1 MGARK
6 KVTVI
11 GGGMTGGA
19 IAQRLVEKGIADV
32 VIQDDP
38 EFAQT
43 MHHGKA
49 LDMTQSASWLGF
61 ETRITATDGW
71 DDTAGSDVV
80 VVTAG
85 APRKPGMSRE
95 ELLNGNADIVRAKVK
110 AAAKVSPD
118 AVLIIFSNPMDAM
131 CHVALDASGFPRE
144 RVLGQGGALDTARFR
159 AFIAMETGVS
169 IRDVHAYVLGGHTD
183 TTMVPIVSQA
193 RVGGLP
199 LSSFLSPEKIDAVV
213 ARTMR
218 GGAEIGELMK
228 VSSAYYAPSAA
239 TVEMVEAILL
249 DEDRLIPSA
258 VLGKGEH
265 GVDGVVCGFMCQL
278 GAGGLK
284 RTLEMPVSDDEAAK
298 IKAAAE
304 ATKAL
309 IGLLGQPAKA

>member
-1 MGARK
+1 MVARK

-38 EFAQT
+38 QFAGT
-43 MHHGKA
+43 LHHGKA

-61 ETRITATDGW
+61 ETKITATDGW

-80 VVTAG
+80 VCTAG

-95 ELLNGNADIVRAKVK
+95 DLLNGNADIVRAKVK
-110 AAAKVSPD
+110 EAAKASPN
-118 AVLIIFSNPMDAM
+118 AAIIIFANPMDAM
-131 CHVALDASGFPRE
+131 CHVALEASGFPRE
-144 RVLGQGGALDTARFR
+144 RIIGQGGALDTARYR
-159 AFIAMETGVS
+159 AFLSMETGITV
-169 IRDVHAYVLGGHTD
+169 RDVHAYVLGGHTD

-193 RVGGLP
+193 RIGGLP
-199 LSSFLSPEKIDAVV
+199 LSSFLSQDKIDAVV

-239 TVEMVEAILL
+239 TVAMVEAILL

-258 VLGKGEH
+258 VLCKGEY
-265 GVDGVVCGFMCQL
+265 GIKDIVCGVMCQL
-278 GAGGLK
+278 GAGGIKKTYETPLA
-284 RTLEMPVSDDEAAK
+284 DDEAQK
-298 IKAAAE
+298 IRKAAD
-304 ATKAL
+304 ATKDLIAL
-309 IGLLGQPAKA
+309 LK

>member
-1 MGARK
+1 LATRK

-38 EFAQT
+38 QFAGT
-43 MHHGKA
+43 LHHGKA
-49 LDMTQSASWLGF
+49 LDMAQSASWLGF
-61 ETRITATDGW
+61 ETKITATDGW
-71 DDTAGSDVV
+71 DETAGSDVV
-80 VVTAG
+80 VCTAG

-95 ELLNGNADIVRAKVK
+95 DLLNGNAEIVRSKVQ
-110 AAAKVSPD
+110 AAAKASPNS
-118 AVLIIFSNPMDAM
+118 VIIIFANPMDAM

-144 RVLGQGGALDTARFR
+144 RVIGQGGALDTARFR
-159 AFIAMETGVS
+159 AFLAMATGLS

-183 TTMVPIVSQA
+183 TTMVPVTSQA
-193 RVGGLP
+193 RIGGLP
-199 LSSFLSPEKIDAVV
+199 LASLLSADEIEKIV

-249 DEDRLIPSA
+249 DQDRLIPSA
-258 VLGKGEH
+258 VLCKGEH
-265 GVDGVVCGFMCQL
+265 GVDGIVCGVMCQL
-278 GAGGLK
+278 GAGGIK
-284 RTLEMPVSDDEAAK
+284 NTYEMPVSDDEAAK
-298 IKAAAE
+298 IRKAAD
-304 ATKAL
+304 ATKELIAL
-309 IGLLGQPAKA
+309 LT

>member
-1 MGARK
+1 MATRK
-6 KVTVI
+6 KVTVV

-38 EFAQT
+38 QFAGT
-43 MHHGKA
+43 LHHGKA
-49 LDMTQSASWLGF
+49 LDMAQSASWLGF
-61 ETRITATDGW
+61 DTKITATDGW
-71 DDTAGSDVV
+71 DETAGSDVV
-80 VVTAG
+80 VCTAG

-110 AAAKVSPD
+110 EAAKASPN
-118 AVLIIFSNPMDAM
+118 AVIIIFANPMDAM
-131 CHVALDASGFPRE
+131 CHVALKASGFPRE
-144 RVLGQGGALDTARFR
+144 RVIGQGGALDTARFR
-159 AFIAMETGVS
+159 YFLANGTGQS

-193 RVGGLP
+193 RIGGLP
-199 LSSFLSPEKIDAVV
+199 LTSLLPQDKIDAIV

-249 DEDRLIPSA
+249 DQNRLIPSA
-258 VLGKGEH
+258 VLCKGEY
-265 GVDGVVCGFMCQL
+265 GIDGVVCGVICQL
-278 GAGGLK
+278 GAGGIK
-284 RTLEMPVSDDEAAK
+284 KTHVMPVSDDEAAK
-298 IKAAAE
+298 IKKAAD
-304 ATKAL
+304 ATKDLIAL
-309 IGLLGQPAKA
+309 LK

>member
-38 EFAQT
+38 QFAGT
-43 MHHGKA
+43 LHHGKA

-61 ETRITATDGW
+61 DSKITGTDGW
-71 DDTAGSDVV
+71 DDTKDSDVIV
-80 VVTAG
+80 CTAG

-110 AAAKVSPD
+110 DAAKASPN
-118 AVLIIFSNPMDAM
+118 AVIIIFANPMDAM
-131 CHVALDASGFPRE
+131 CHVALEASGFPRE
-144 RVLGQGGALDTARFR
+144 RIIGQGGALDTARYR
-159 AFIAMETGVS
+159 AFLSMETGVS
-169 IRDVHAYVLGGHTD
+169 VRDVHAYVLGGHTD
-183 TTMVPIVSQA
+183 TTMVPVVSQA
-193 RVGGLP
+193 RIGGLP
-199 LSSFLSPEKIDAVV
+199 LSSFLSQDKIDAVV

-249 DEDRLIPSA
+249 DENRMIPSA
-258 VLGKGEH
+258 VLCKGEY
-265 GVDGVVCGFMCQL
+265 GINDSVCGVMCQL
-278 GAGGLK
+278 GAGGIK
-284 RTLEMPVSDDEAAK
+284 KTYETPVSDDEKAK
-298 IKAAAE
+298 IKAAAD
-304 ATKAL
+304 ATKNL
-309 IGLLGQPAKA
+309 IGLLK

>member
-1 MGARK
+1 MSARK

-38 EFAQT
+38 QFAGT

-49 LDMTQSASWLGF
+49 LDETQAASWLGF
-61 ETRITATDGW
+61 DARITATDGW
-71 DDTAGSDVV
+71 DDTKNSDVV

-95 ELLNGNADIVRAKVK
+95 ELLNGNADIVRAKVTE
-110 AAAKVSPD
+110 AAKASPN

-131 CHVALDASGFPRE
+131 CHVALKASGFPRE
-144 RVLGQGGALDTARFR
+144 RVIGQGGALDTARFR
-159 AFIAMETGVS
+159 AFIAMETGISV
-169 IRDVHAYVLGGHTD
+169 RDVHAYVLGGHTD
-183 TTMVPIVSQA
+183 TTMVPVVSQA

-199 LSSFLSPEKIDAVV
+199 LTSLLSQDKIDALV

-239 TVEMVEAILL
+239 TIEMVEAILL
-249 DEDRLIPSA
+249 DQDRLIPSA
-258 VLGKGEH
+258 VLCKGEH
-265 GVDGVVCGFMCQL
+265 GVKDIVCGVMCQL
-278 GAGGLK
+278 GAGGVK
-284 RTLEMPVSDDEAAK
+284 KTHEMPVSNDEADK
-298 IKAAAE
+298 IRKAAD
-304 ATKAL
+304 ATKSLIAL
-309 IGLLGQPAKA
+309 LT

>member
-1 MGARK
+1 MAARK

-38 EFAQT
+38 QFAGSL
-43 MHHGKA
+43 HHGKA

-61 ETRITATDGW
+61 DTKIIATDGW
-71 DDTAGSDVV
+71 DETAGSDVV
-80 VVTAG
+80 ICTAG

-95 ELLNGNADIVRAKVK
+95 DLLNGNADIVRSKVK
-110 AAAKVSPD
+110 DAAKASPNS
-118 AVLIIFSNPMDAM
+118 VIIIFANPMDAM

-144 RVLGQGGALDTARFR
+144 RIIGQGGALDTARFR
-159 AFIAMETGVS
+159 AFLAMESGASV
-169 IRDVHAYVLGGHTD
+169 RDVHAYVLGGHTD
-183 TTMVPIVSQA
+183 TTMVPVTSQA
-193 RVGGLP
+193 RIGGLP
-199 LSSFLSPEKIDAVV
+199 LTSLLTQEKIDAIV

-239 TVEMVEAILL
+239 TLAMVESILL

-258 VLGKGEH
+258 VLCKGEH
-265 GVDGVVCGFMCQL
+265 GIDGIVCGVMCQL
-278 GAGGLK
+278 GAGGIK
-284 RTLEMPVSDDEAAK
+284 RTHEMPVDSDEAAK
-298 IKAAAE
+298 IKKAAE
-304 ATKAL
+304 ATRELIAL
-309 IGLLGQPAKA
+309 LA

>member
-38 EFAQT
+38 QFAGT
-43 MHHGKA
+43 LHHGKA

-61 ETRITATDGW
+61 DSRITGTDGW
-71 DDTAGSDVV
+71 DDTKDSDVIV
-80 VVTAG
+80 CTAG

-95 ELLNGNADIVRAKVK
+95 DLLNGNADIVRAKVK
-110 AAAKVSPD
+110 DAAKASPN
-118 AVLIIFSNPMDAM
+118 AVIIIFANPMDAM
-131 CHVALDASGFPRE
+131 CHVALEASGFPRE
-144 RVLGQGGALDTARFR
+144 RIIGQGGALDTARYR
-159 AFIAMETGVS
+159 AFLSMETGVS
-169 IRDVHAYVLGGHTD
+169 VRDVHAYVLGGHTD
-183 TTMVPIVSQA
+183 TTMVPVVSQA
-193 RVGGLP
+193 RIGGLP
-199 LSSFLSPEKIDAVV
+199 LSSFLSQDKIDAVV

-249 DEDRLIPSA
+249 DENRMIPSA
-258 VLGKGEH
+258 VLCKGEY
-265 GVDGVVCGFMCQL
+265 GINDIVCGVMCQL
-278 GAGGLK
+278 GAGGIK
-284 RTLEMPVSDDEAAK
+284 KTYETPVSDDEKNK
-298 IKAAAE
+298 IKAAAD
-304 ATKAL
+304 ATKNL
-309 IGLLGQPAKA
+309 IGLLK

>member
-38 EFAQT
+38 QYAQT
-43 MHHGKA
+43 LHHGKA
-49 LDMTQSASWLGF
+49 LDMAQSASWVGF
-61 ETRITATDGW
+61 DMKITATDGW
-71 DDTAGSDVV
+71 DETAGSDVV
-80 VVTAG
+80 ICTAG
-85 APRKPGMSRE
+85 VPRKPGMGRE
-95 ELLNGNADIVRAKVK
+95 ELLNVNAAVVRAKVK
-110 AAAKVSPD
+110 DAAKASPD
-118 AVLIIFSNPMDAM
+118 AVIIIFANPMDAM
-131 CHVALDASGFPRE
+131 CHVALEASGHPRE
-144 RVLGQGGALDTARFR
+144 RIIGQGGALDTARFR
-159 AFIAMETGVS
+159 AFLAMETCVS
-169 IRDVHAYVLGGHTD
+169 VRDVHAYVLGGHTD

-193 RVGGLP
+193 RIGGMP
-199 LSSFLSPEKIDAVV
+199 LTSLLSQEKIDAVV

-239 TVEMVEAILL
+239 TAEMVESILL

-258 VLGKGEH
+258 VLCEGEY
-265 GVDGVVCGFMCQL
+265 GIQDVVCGVMCQL

-284 RTLEMPVSDDEAAK
+284 RTHEVPVSDDEAEK
-298 IKAAAE
+298 IRRAAE
-304 ATKAL
+304 ATKGLIAL
-309 IGLLGQPAKA
+309 LK

>member
-1 MGARK
+1 MGRK

-38 EFAQT
+38 QFAQT
-43 MHHGKA
+43 LHHGKA
-49 LDMTQSASWLGF
+49 LDMAQSAAWLGF
-61 ETRITATDGW
+61 ETKITATDGW
-71 DDTAGSDVV
+71 DETKDSDVV
-80 VVTAG
+80 VCTAG

-95 ELLNGNADIVRAKVK
+95 DLLNGNAEIVRAKIKEASK
-110 AAAKVSPD
+110 ASPN
-118 AVLIIFSNPMDAM
+118 AVIIIFANPMDAM
-131 CHVALDASGFPRE
+131 CHVALEASGFPRE
-144 RVLGQGGALDTARFR
+144 RIIGQGGALDTARYRTFLQ
-159 AFIAMETGVS
+159 METGAS
-169 IRDVHAYVLGGHTD
+169 IRDVSAYVLGGHTD

-193 RVGGLP
+193 RIGGLP
-199 LSSFLSPEKIDAVV
+199 LTSLMTLDRIDAIV

-249 DEDRLIPSA
+249 DQNRMIPSA
-258 VLGKGEH
+258 VLCNGEH
-265 GVDGVVCGFMCQL
+265 GINGVVCGVMCEL
-278 GAGGLK
+278 GAGGIK
-284 RTLEMPVSDDEAAK
+284 RTFETPVSDDEQAK
-298 IKAAAE
+298 IKQAAD

-309 IGLLGQPAKA
+309 IALLK